1 MIFADVECQLD
12 ETITF
17 IPVLICYA
25 SAANETI
32 YHHWGTNCIQDFIKK
47 LLEWKNDKKELHIF
61 FHNMRGFDGIF
72 IIKEPFEMNLKVEKL
87 SSTGQKTLYFQ
98 QGKKL

>member
-32 YHHWGTNCIQDFIKK
+32 YHH
-47 LLEWKNDKKELHIF
+47 
-61 FHNMRGFDGIF
+61 
-72 IIKEPFEMNLKVEKL
+72 
-87 SSTGQKTLYFQ
+87 
-98 QGKKL
+98 